1 MVNLTL
7 AVPQELKHK
16 MDSFKEINW
25 SEVARQAFKQKLED
39 MEFLRE
45 FKSKSKLTEND
56 ALRLGREVNRS
67 VSNRLRKMVK

>member
-25 SEVARQAFKQKLED
+25 SEVARQAFKHKLED

-56 ALRLGREVNRS
+56 ALSLVREVNRS